1 MEDRGALKK
10 TDNDRYIIQLT
21 LIIYIMDDLRDKV
34 IDLRDVGQ
42 DERKDMP
49 KSR

>member
-42 DERKDMP
+42 DERKGMP

>member
-21 LIIYIMDDLRDKV
+21 LIIYIMDDLRDKI